1 MALAVALLLILTHK
15 LVIYAFTVTCY
26 IVHSTILMVHWAL
39 KGKSNCTTQKQKSTR
54 QDAEKGLEI
63 SAEENST
70 GIFECPTVA
79 VHYANVFPK
88 PGKTPPHLLHKRPQ
102 YNCRKQNTGAHE
114 VCSISESDDQKAS
127 WAFNQN
133 VKLMTVPIL
142 YEIDLVHWQCAKT
155 SL

>member
-88 PGKTPPHLLHKRPQ
+88 PRKTPPHNVHIYCTKDHSIIVESKTQGLMKFAAFQSQMIKRLVEHSTKMSSLWQ
-102 YNCRKQNTGAHE
+102 YQFYMK
-114 VCSISESDDQKAS
+114 
-127 WAFNQN
+127 
-133 VKLMTVPIL
+133 
-142 YEIDLVHWQCAKT
+142 
-155 SL
+155 